1 MDKITLFTGKQESTM
16 KYHWIPNTFSLLVSR
31 VDLDKTEVVVIDE
44 RIEKENTIKLLEKHV
59 PSSIFLGISSSTG
72 FHLGRAIETAEYV
85 KSRFPQIPIVW
96 GGAHV
101 TALIE
106 ESLKEDFVDVVVA
119 GRGDDYFPRLIE
131 GMKNKNLNGIP
142 GIYWDKDGSITGSP
156 NEGFSDLNLTPAWP
170 YKILKIE
177 DYINPKTKAINMTTS
192 WGCPNLCTFCYWY
205 KNNNPWSGFSPERVF
220 SEARNFIEEYG
231 IKKFYFLEADYFGD
245 VGRAL
250 NIARLIKDL
259 NISYI
264 TNARVSD
271 VGPLSKEDF
280 KLLEESGCSLV
291 NIGLESASPKM
302 LKLMNKRI
310 NLDDVLVGVKNAKNT
325 NILLFFTLLFQMPG
339 EDIDDVKVTYQYVEK
354 LRELNPNIRIQN
366 HFFCPLPNLPMTR
379 LATKKGYSPPD
390 NMKGWVKE
398 TQWIDG
404 FEMRPWMAEQFKR
417 GYGKLFEELFPSDDS
432 TSEAYNK

>member
-1 MDKITLFTGKQESTM
+1 MDKVTLFMGKQNDDSES
-16 KYHWIPNTFSLLVSR
+16 HWIPNTYSLLVSR

-44 RIEKENTIKLLEKHV
+44 RIEKENTQNLIDKHV
-59 PSSIFLGISSSTG
+59 PSSIFFGISSSTG
-72 FHLGRAIETAEYV
+72 FHLGRSIKIAEYV
-85 KSRFPQIPIVW
+85 RTHFPQIPIVW

-106 ESLKEDFVDVVVA
+106 ESLREDFVDVVVA
-119 GRGDDYFPRLIE
+119 GRGDDHFPRLIK
-131 GMKNKNLNGIP
+131 GIKNENLKDIP
-142 GIYWDKDGSITGSP
+142 GVYWKENGSVAGLA
-156 NEGFSDLNLTPAWP
+156 NEVFSDLNLTPAWP
-170 YKILKIE
+170 YQILKIK
-177 DYINPKTKAINMTTS
+177 DYINPMTKAINMTTS

-220 SEARNFIEEYG
+220 SEARNFVEEYG
-231 IKKFYFLEADYFGD
+231 IQKFYFLEADYFGD

-271 VGPLSKEDF
+271 VGLLSKEDF
-280 KLLEESGCSLV
+280 KLLEESGCSLI

-310 NLDDVLVGVKNAKNT
+310 NLDDVLVGVKNARST

-339 EDIDDVKVTYQYVEK
+339 EDVDDVKVTYQYVEK
-354 LRELNPNIRIQN
+354 LRELNPNIRIQT
-366 HFFCPLPNLPMTR
+366 HSFCPLPNLPMTR

-417 GYGKLFEELFPSDDS
+417 GYGKLFEELFPSEDS

>member
-1 MDKITLFTGKQESTM
+1 MDKITLFTGKQDSAME
-16 KYHWIPNTFSLLVSR
+16 YHWVPNTFSLLASR

-119 GRGDDYFPRLIE
+119 GRGDDHFPRLIE

-142 GIYWDKDGSITGSP
+142 GVYWDKDGSMTGLP
-156 NEGFSDLNLTPAWP
+156 NEVFSDMNLTPAWP
-170 YKILKIE
+170 YQILKIE

-220 SEARNFIEEYG
+220 SEARNFVEEYG
-231 IKKFYFLEADYFGD
+231 IQKFYFLEADYFGD

-271 VGPLSKEDF
+271 VGLLSKEDF
-280 KLLEESGCSLV
+280 KLLEESGCSLI

-310 NLDDVLVGVKNAKNT
+310 NLDDVLVGVENARST

-432 TSEAYNK
+432 TTEAYNK